1 MKAAKNAEKTAKDTF
16 EGKGY
21 GLNLPEIPVKE
32 KEIDQGINLLSFL
45 SKNKIMSSK
54 SEARRAIINNGLKI
68 NDILIKDE
76 KKIIIIS
83 DFRNKIMKISYG
95 KKRHYLVKII

>member
-1 MKAAKNAEKTAKDTF
+1 MRVRALVSIFQKYLSEK
-16 EGKGY
+16 
-21 GLNLPEIPVKE
+21 
-32 KEIDQGINLLSFL
+32 KEINQGINFLSFL
-45 SKNKIMSSK
+45 SKYKIMSSK

-83 DFRNKIMKISYG
+83 DFKNKIMKISHG
-95 KKRHYLVKII
+95 KKKALFS